1 MDNKEYKQLK
11 ALKEQYDEE
20 LKKVIKRHKTDNELH
35 HAIGKDAYC
44 LYCEQYNDL
53 TKKLSPIITKIEK
66 YARENK
72 FQNEV
77 IHFIEADR
85 MVKKQQTTRRSYDAY
100 EIVLKD
106 GREFLVYSFSVD
118 SCLRLLGVTQE
129 DCSKYVTIQKK
140 YLATIYIE
148 GENGLIRTIQ
158 QAIDDQV
165 KKKSFVIAEK
175 AQTKL
180 KFQGACFN
188 EKPIEFFK
196 YNKDNLEQLIQFCS
210 PSPVIETKK
219 FKTTGKV
226 GINSP
231 RGNFSIEAGEVVL
244 KIGQNIFFQLSQ
256 KEFDEL
262 FIEDEHLVWLQTNT
276 KE

>member
-1 MDNKEYKQLK
+1 MDNREYKQLK
-11 ALKEQYDEE
+11 ALKEQHDED
-20 LKKVIKRHKTDNELH
+20 LKKVINKHQADNDLNH
-35 HAIGKDAYC
+35 GIGKDAYC
-44 LYCEQYNDL
+44 LYCEQYNNL
-53 TKKLSPIITKIEK
+53 TKKLTPIITKIEK
-66 YARENK
+66 YARQNK
-72 FQNEV
+72 FQDEV
-77 IHFIEADR
+77 IQFIEPDKK
-85 MVKKQQTTRRSYDAY
+85 VKKQQAPKRSYAAY
-100 EIVLKD
+100 EILLKD
-106 GREFLVYSFSVD
+106 GREFLVYSFSIH
-118 SCLRLLGVTQE
+118 SCLRLIDVTQE

-140 YLATIYIE
+140 YLAKIYIE

-175 AQTKL
+175 AQTKI

-196 YNKDNLEQLIQFCS
+196 YNNDNLEQLIQFCS

-219 FKTTGKV
+219 FKTTGKI

-231 RGNFSIEAGEVVL
+231 RGSFSIEAGEVVL
-244 KIGQNIFFQLSQ
+244 KIGQSIFFKLSQ
-256 KEFDEL
+256 EEFEEL